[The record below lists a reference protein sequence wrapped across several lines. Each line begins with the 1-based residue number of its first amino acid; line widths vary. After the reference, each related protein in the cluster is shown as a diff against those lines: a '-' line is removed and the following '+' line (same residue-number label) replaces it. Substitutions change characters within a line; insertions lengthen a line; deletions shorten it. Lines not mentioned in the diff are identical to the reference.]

1 MSKPT
6 ELARRLAAPATVAVI
21 GAGTMGAGIAQVAAM
36 AGHGVLL
43 TDARDGAAQQACEK
57 IAGALAGLV
66 AKGRLAAA
74 ECDRIVARIRPV
86 AGIAQLSDAAIAVE
100 AIVEDL
106 GAKQALMRELEQH
119 LSADAVLAT
128 NTSSISVTAVAC
140 GLQHPQRVVGMHFFN
155 PVPLMKLVEVVSG
168 ADTDPGV
175 AAAIAGLASA
185 WGKTPVH
192 AASTPGFIVNR
203 IARPYYAESLQLL
216 QEHAATPAQLDRA
229 MRAAGFRMGPCELM
243 DLIGHDVN
251 YAVTCSVFDANYG
264 DRRYQPS
271 LVQKALIDG
280 GRLGRKSGRG
290 FYDGVPQKPEDA
302 VVDAEPG
309 LLEVVG
315 GDAAVERLCAL
326 LVARQH
332 AFTRDVSANWSG
344 LRIGGIELHI
354 TDGRPAAQLAHQLR
368 QDALCVIDWPLLS
381 PGGDAL
387 AFACGPRVTD
397 AQRATVGATLAAA
410 GLQAIELRDVPGL
423 AVARTVAMLVNEA
436 ADAVW
441 QKVCTEVDADLAM
454 TFGVNYPAG
463 PFAWLQALG
472 PDRVVALL
480 ENLFAAYRSERYRI
494 SPLLRQKLW
503 K

>member
-1 MSKPT
+1 MLKPT
-6 ELARRLAAPATVAVI
+6 ERFARLAAPATVAVI

-36 AGHGVLL
+36 AGHSVLL
-43 TDARDGAAQQACEK
+43 NDARDGAARQACEK
-57 IAGALAGLV
+57 IAIALATLV
-66 AKGRLAAA
+66 TKGRLAAA
-74 ECDRIVARIRPV
+74 DCERIVARIRPV
-86 AGIAQLSDAAIAVE
+86 AEVAELSGAAIAVE
-100 AIVEDL
+100 AIIEDL

-119 LSADAVLAT
+119 LAADAVLAT
-128 NTSSISVTAVAC
+128 NTSSISVTAIAC

-168 ADTDPGV
+168 GDTDPDIAEAV
-175 AAAIAGLASA
+175 AQLASA

-216 QEHAATPAQLDRA
+216 QEHAAEPAQLDRV

-290 FYDGVPQKPEDA
+290 FYEGVPQRLTDEA
-302 VVDAEPG
+302 VDAEP
-309 LLEVVG
+309 
-315 GDAAVERLCAL
+315 AAVEIVGPDATVGPLCDL
-326 LVARQH
+326 FGTRQH
-332 AFTRDVSANWSG
+332 PFARDASADWSG
-344 LRIGGIELHI
+344 LRIAGIELRV
-354 TDGRPAAQLAHQLR
+354 TDGRPAAQLACELGR
-368 QDALCVIDWPLLS
+368 DAIGVLDWPLLS
-381 PGGDAL
+381 SGADAL
-387 AFACGPRVTD
+387 AFACGPRMSD
-397 AQRATVGATLAAA
+397 AQRATVSATFAAA

-423 AVARTVAMLVNEA
+423 VVARTIAMLVNEA

-441 QKVCTEVDADLAM
+441 QKVCTEADADLAM
-454 TFGVNYPAG
+454 TLGVNYPAG
-463 PFAWLQALG
+463 PFAWLQKLG
-472 PDRVVALL
+472 AHRVIDLL
-480 ENLFAAYRSERYRI
+480 DHLFDAYRSERYRI

>member
-6 ELARRLAAPATVAVI
+6 ELFARLAAPATVAVI

-36 AGHGVLL
+36 AGHSVLL
-43 TDARDGAAQQACEK
+43 TDARDGAARQACEK
-57 IAGALAGLV
+57 IAIALAALV
-66 AKGRLAAA
+66 TKGRLDAA
-74 ECDRIVARIRPV
+74 ECERIVARIRPV
-86 AGIAQLSDAAIAVE
+86 GGFAELSGAAIAVE
-100 AIVEDL
+100 AIIEDL

-119 LSADAVLAT
+119 LAADAVLAT
-128 NTSSISVTAVAC
+128 NTSSISVTAIAC

-168 ADTDPGV
+168 GDTDPDIAEAV
-175 AAAIAGLASA
+175 AQLASA

-203 IARPYYAESLQLL
+203 IARQYYAESLQLL
-216 QEHAATPAQLDRA
+216 QEHAAEPAQLDRV

-290 FYDGVPQKPEDA
+290 FYDGVPQKTADG
-302 VVDAEPG
+302 VIDAEPG
-309 LLEVVG
+309 SLEVVG
-315 GDAAVERLCAL
+315 SGSAVERLSAVL
-326 LVARQH
+326 EARQILF
-332 AFTRDVSANWSG
+332 ARDASANWSG
-344 LRIGGIELHI
+344 LRIAGIELHI
-354 TDGRPAAQLAHQLR
+354 TDGRPAAQLAHELGR
-368 QDALCVIDWPLLS
+368 EALCVIDWPLLS
-381 PGGDAL
+381 SNGDAL

-410 GLQAIELRDVPGL
+410 GVQAIELRDVPGL
-423 AVARTVAMLVNEA
+423 VVARTLAMLINEA

-441 QKVCTEVDADLAM
+441 QKVCTESDADLAM
-454 TFGVNYPAG
+454 TLGVNYPAG
-463 PFAWLQALG
+463 PFAWLNELG
-472 PDRVVALL
+472 ADRITDLL
-480 ENLFAAYRSERYRI
+480 DYLFAAYRSERYRI